1 MFCRSAIILDTP
13 DGSSYISPI
22 KERSLTDSDL
32 EKGDY
37 QQMSLPLS
45 NVRILDLTLIMAG
58 PYCTLILGDLGAE
71 VIKIEKPGIGESSR
85 EMPPHFFEDQSAYF
99 IAMNRNK
106 KSMTLDLKSE
116 AGKKIFYDLA
126 RVSDVVIDN
135 FRPGVVGKLGM
146 DFESLKKINPRI
158 ICCSISGYGQTG
170 PFKDRPAFDLVIQAR
185 GGVMSY
191 TGEPGQ
197 MPVRMGAPMGD
208 LSGGVFASQGILAAL
223 YQREK
228 TGRGQRVD
236 ISLVDCQ
243 TSLLTYRAQFYLV
256 GKEIAR
262 PVGSGHV
269 SAHPIRAF
277 LTKTFSIVI
286 DANTE
291 SIFAEL
297 CEAIGKPDMSS
308 DKKFNSR
315 ESRLKNKEELYTILE
330 KAFLEKTGEEW
341 LEILEKRIP
350 IAPINTIDKALSDP
364 QTLSRNMVVDVEYEN
379 NKKLKIIGN
388 PIKMSEIEHETF
400 KRPPYLGEH
409 NEEILT
415 GILNYSPEQVKEL
428 KNQKVI

>member
-1 MFCRSAIILDTP
+1 
-13 DGSSYISPI
+13 
-22 KERSLTDSDL
+22 
-32 EKGDY
+32 
-37 QQMSLPLS
+37 MSLPLS
-45 NVRILDLTLIMAG
+45 GIKILDLTLIMAG
-58 PYCTLILGDLGAE
+58 PYCTMILGDLGAE

-85 EMPPHFFEDQSAYF
+85 EMPPHFFEGQSAYF

-116 AGKKIFYDLA
+116 AGKRIFYDLA
-126 RVSDVVIDN
+126 RQSDVVIDN
-135 FRPGVVGKLGM
+135 FRPGVVKKLGV
-146 DFESLKKINPRI
+146 DFDTLKTMTPRI

-170 PFKDRPAFDLVIQAR
+170 PFRDRPAFDLVIQAR
-185 GGVMSY
+185 GGIMSY

-208 LSGGVFASQGILAAL
+208 LSGGLFASQGILAAL
-223 YQREK
+223 YQRKK
-228 TGRGQRVD
+228 TGRGQRID

-277 LTKTFSIVI
+277 RTKTFDVVI

-297 CEAIGKPDMSS
+297 CNAIGTPEMALDE
-308 DKKFNSR
+308 KFNSR
-315 ESRLKNKEELYTILE
+315 ENRLKNKEELYAILE

-341 LEILEKRIP
+341 LEALEKRIP
-350 IAPINTIDKALSDP
+350 IAPINTIDKALADP
-364 QTLSRNMVVDVEYEN
+364 QTLSRNMVVEVAYEN
-379 NKKLKIIGN
+379 EKKLKIVGN
-388 PIKMSEIEHETF
+388 PIKMSEVEQEVF

-409 NEEILT
+409 TEEILRDR
-415 GILNYSPEQVKEL
+415 LHYSPEQIKEM
-428 KNQKVI
+428 KNAKVV

>member
-1 MFCRSAIILDTP
+1 
-13 DGSSYISPI
+13 
-22 KERSLTDSDL
+22 
-32 EKGDY
+32 
-37 QQMSLPLS
+37 MSLPLS
-45 NVRILDLTLIMAG
+45 GVRILDLTLIMAG

-85 EMPPHFFEDQSAYF
+85 EMPPHFFEGQSAYF

-106 KSMTLDLKSE
+106 KSMTLDLKSD
-116 AGKKIFYDLA
+116 AGKRIFYDLA
-126 RVSDVVIDN
+126 GKSDVVIDN
-135 FRPGVVGKLGM
+135 FRPGVVKKLGV
-146 DFESLKKINPRI
+146 DFDTLKALNPRI

-170 PFKDRPAFDLVIQAR
+170 PFRDRPAFDLVIQAR
-185 GGVMSY
+185 GGIMSY

-208 LSGGVFASQGILAAL
+208 LSGGVFAAHGILAAL

-228 TGRGQRVD
+228 TGRGQRID

-256 GKEIAR
+256 GNEIAQ

-277 LTKTFSIVI
+277 RTKTFDVVI

-297 CEAIGKPDMSS
+297 CDAIGKPGMAQEG
-308 DKKFNSR
+308 KFNSR
-315 ESRLKNKEELYTILE
+315 ENRLKNKEELYAILE
-330 KAFLEKTGEEW
+330 EAFLGKTGEEW
-341 LEILEKRIP
+341 LGLLEKRIP
-350 IAPINTIDKALSDP
+350 IAPINTIDKALADP
-364 QTLSRNMVVDVEYEN
+364 QTLSRNMVVEVDYGN
-379 NKKLKIIGN
+379 NKKLKVLGN
-388 PIKMSEIEHETF
+388 PIKMSEVDEEVF

-409 NEEILT
+409 TEEILREL
-415 GILNYSPEQVKEL
+415 LNYSPDQIEDIKSG
-428 KNQKVI
+428 KVV

>member
-1 MFCRSAIILDTP
+1 
-13 DGSSYISPI
+13 
-22 KERSLTDSDL
+22 
-32 EKGDY
+32 
-37 QQMSLPLS
+37 MSLPLS
-45 NVRILDLTLIMAG
+45 GVRILDLTLIMAG

-85 EMPPHFFEDQSAYF
+85 EMPPHFFEGQSAYF

-116 AGKKIFYDLA
+116 AGKRIFYDLA
-126 RVSDVVIDN
+126 RKSDVVIDN
-135 FRPGVVGKLGM
+135 FRPGVVRTLGI
-146 DFESLKKINPRI
+146 DFDTLETMNPRI

-170 PFKDRPAFDLVIQAR
+170 PFRDRPAFDLVIQAR
-185 GGVMSY
+185 GGIMSY

-208 LSGGVFASQGILAAL
+208 LSGGLFASQGILAAL

-228 TGRGQRVD
+228 TGRGQRID

-277 LTKTFSIVI
+277 RTKTFDVVI

-297 CEAIGKPDMSS
+297 CDAIGKPEMAQDE
-308 DKKFNSR
+308 KFNSR
-315 ESRLKNKEELYTILE
+315 ENRLKNKEELYTILE
-330 KAFLEKTGEEW
+330 KAFLTKTGEEW
-341 LEILEKRIP
+341 LEALEKRIP
-350 IAPINTIDKALSDP
+350 IAPINTIDKALADP
-364 QTLSRNMVVDVEYEN
+364 QTLSRSMVVEVEYPN
-379 NKKLKIIGN
+379 GKKLNIVGN
-388 PIKMSEIEHETF
+388 PIKMSEVEQEVF

-409 NEEILT
+409 TEEILRDL
-415 GILNYSPEQVKEL
+415 LNYSPDQIKDIKSKKAV
-428 KNQKVI
+428 

>member
-1 MFCRSAIILDTP
+1 
-13 DGSSYISPI
+13 
-22 KERSLTDSDL
+22 
-32 EKGDY
+32 
-37 QQMSLPLS
+37 MSLPLS
-45 NVRILDLTLIMAG
+45 GVRILDLTLIMAG

-85 EMPPHFFEDQSAYF
+85 EMPPHFFEGQSAYF

-116 AGKKIFYDLA
+116 AGKRIFYDLA
-126 RVSDVVIDN
+126 RKSDVVIDN
-135 FRPGVVGKLGM
+135 FRPGVVKKLGV
-146 DFESLKKINPRI
+146 DFDTLKTMNPRI

-170 PFKDRPAFDLVIQAR
+170 PFRDRPAFDLVIQAR
-185 GGVMSY
+185 GGIMSY

-208 LSGGVFASQGILAAL
+208 LSGGLFASQGILAAL

-228 TGRGQRVD
+228 TGRGQRID

-277 LTKTFSIVI
+277 RTKTFDVVI

-297 CEAIGKPDMSS
+297 CDAIGKPEMAQDE
-308 DKKFNSR
+308 KFNSR
-315 ESRLKNKEELYTILE
+315 ENRLKNKEELYTILE
-330 KAFLEKTGEEW
+330 KAFLTKTGEEW
-341 LEILEKRIP
+341 LEALEKRIP
-350 IAPINTIDKALSDP
+350 IAPINTIDKALADP
-364 QTLSRNMVVDVEYEN
+364 QTLSRSMVVEVEYPN
-379 NKKLKIIGN
+379 GKKLNIVGN
-388 PIKMSEIEHETF
+388 PIKMSEAEQEVF

-409 NEEILT
+409 TEEILRDL
-415 GILNYSPEQVKEL
+415 LNYSPDQIKDIKSKKAV
-428 KNQKVI
+428 

>member
-1 MFCRSAIILDTP
+1 
-13 DGSSYISPI
+13 
-22 KERSLTDSDL
+22 
-32 EKGDY
+32 
-37 QQMSLPLS
+37 MSLPLS
-45 NVRILDLTLIMAG
+45 GVRILDLTLIMAG

-85 EMPPHFFEDQSAYF
+85 EMPPHFFEGQSAYF

-106 KSMTLDLKSE
+106 KSMTLDLKSD
-116 AGKKIFYDLA
+116 AGKRIFYDLA
-126 RVSDVVIDN
+126 KKSDVVIDN
-135 FRPGVVGKLGM
+135 FRPGVVKKLGV
-146 DFESLKKINPRI
+146 DFDTLKQMNPRI

-170 PFKDRPAFDLVIQAR
+170 PFRDRPAFDLVIQAR
-185 GGVMSY
+185 GGIMSY

-208 LSGGVFASQGILAAL
+208 LSGGLFASQGILAAL

-228 TGRGQRVD
+228 TGRGQRID

-277 LTKTFSIVI
+277 RTKTFDVVI

-297 CEAIGKPDMSS
+297 CDAIGKPEMAQDE
-308 DKKFNSR
+308 KFNSR
-315 ESRLKNKEELYTILE
+315 ENRLKNKEELYAILE
-330 KAFLEKTGEEW
+330 QAFLAKTGEEW
-341 LEILEKRIP
+341 LEDLEMRIP
-350 IAPINTIDKALSDP
+350 IAPINTIDKALTDP
-364 QTLSRNMVVDVEYEN
+364 QTLSRNMVVEVAYEKG
-379 NKKLKIIGN
+379 KKLNILGN
-388 PIKMSEIEHETF
+388 PIKMSEVEQEVF

-409 NEEILT
+409 TEEILRE
-415 GILNYSPEQVKEL
+415 LLDYSPEQIKAIKSGKAV
-428 KNQKVI
+428 

>member
-1 MFCRSAIILDTP
+1 
-13 DGSSYISPI
+13 
-22 KERSLTDSDL
+22 
-32 EKGDY
+32 
-37 QQMSLPLS
+37 MSLPLS
-45 NVRILDLTLIMAG
+45 GVRILDLTLIMAG

-85 EMPPHFFEDQSAYF
+85 EMPPHFFEGQSAYF

-116 AGKKIFYDLA
+116 AGKRIFYDLA
-126 RVSDVVIDN
+126 RKSDVVIDN
-135 FRPGVVGKLGM
+135 FRPGVVKKLGI
-146 DFESLKKINPRI
+146 DFDTLTAMNPRI

-170 PFKDRPAFDLVIQAR
+170 PFRDRPAFDLVIQAR
-185 GGVMSY
+185 GGIMSY

-208 LSGGVFASQGILAAL
+208 LSGGLFASQGILAAL

-228 TGRGQRVD
+228 TGRGQRID

-256 GKEIAR
+256 GKEIAQ

-277 LTKTFSIVI
+277 RTKTFDVVI

-297 CEAIGKPDMSS
+297 CDAIGRPEMAQDE
-308 DKKFNSR
+308 KFNSR
-315 ESRLKNKEELYTILE
+315 ENRLKNKEALYAILE
-330 KAFLEKTGEEW
+330 KAFLTKTGEEW
-341 LEILEKRIP
+341 LETLEKRIP
-350 IAPINTIDKALSDP
+350 IAPINTIDKALADP
-364 QTLSRNMVVDVEYEN
+364 QTLSRNMVVEVEYEN
-379 NKKLKIIGN
+379 KKKLKIVGN
-388 PIKMSEIEHETF
+388 PIKMSEVEKEVF

-409 NEEILT
+409 TEEILRE
-415 GILNYSPEQVKEL
+415 LLDYSPEQIINIKDG
-428 KNQKVI
+428 KVV

>member
-1 MFCRSAIILDTP
+1 
-13 DGSSYISPI
+13 
-22 KERSLTDSDL
+22 
-32 EKGDY
+32 
-37 QQMSLPLS
+37 MSLPLS

-126 RVSDVVIDN
+126 KVSDVVIDN

-146 DFESLKKINPRI
+146 DYDTLKKINPRI

-170 PFKDRPAFDLVIQAR
+170 PFRDRPAFDLVIQAR
-185 GGVMSY
+185 GGIMSY

-277 LTKTFSIVI
+277 QTKTFAVVI

-297 CEAIGKPDMSS
+297 CDAIGKPEMSG
-308 DKKFNSR
+308 DPKFNSR
-315 ESRLKNKEELYTILE
+315 ESRLRNKEELYSILE
-330 KAFLEKTGEEW
+330 KSFLEKTGEEW

-350 IAPINTIDKALSDP
+350 IAPINTIDKALADP
-364 QTLSRNMVVDVEYEN
+364 QTLSRNMVVEVEYEN
-379 NKKLKIIGN
+379 NKKLKVIGN
-388 PIKMSEIEHETF
+388 PIKMSEIEEEAF

-409 NEEILT
+409 TEEILT
-415 GILNYSPEQVKEL
+415 EILKYTPDQVTEL
-428 KNQKVI
+428 RNGKVI

>member
-1 MFCRSAIILDTP
+1 
-13 DGSSYISPI
+13 
-22 KERSLTDSDL
+22 
-32 EKGDY
+32 
-37 QQMSLPLS
+37 
-45 NVRILDLTLIMAG
+45 
-58 PYCTLILGDLGAE
+58 
-71 VIKIEKPGIGESSR
+71 
-85 EMPPHFFEDQSAYF
+85 
-99 IAMNRNK
+99 
-106 KSMTLDLKSE
+106 
-116 AGKKIFYDLA
+116 
-126 RVSDVVIDN
+126 
-135 FRPGVVGKLGM
+135 
-146 DFESLKKINPRI
+146 
-158 ICCSISGYGQTG
+158 
-170 PFKDRPAFDLVIQAR
+170 
-185 GGVMSY
+185 
-191 TGEPGQ
+191 
-197 MPVRMGAPMGD
+197 
-208 LSGGVFASQGILAAL
+208 VFASQGILAAL

-277 LTKTFSIVI
+277 QTKTFSIVI

-315 ESRLKNKEELYTILE
+315 ESRLKNKEELYSILE

-350 IAPINTIDKALSDP
+350 IAPINTIDKALADP
-364 QTLSRNMVVDVEYEN
+364 QTLSRNMVVEVEYEN

-388 PIKMSEIEHETF
+388 PIKMSEIEQETF
-400 KRPPYLGEH
+400 RRPPYLGEH

-415 GILNYSPEQVKEL
+415 GILDYTPEQVKEL
-428 KNQKVI
+428 RNQKVI

>member
-1 MFCRSAIILDTP
+1 MSN
-13 DGSSYISPI
+13 I
-22 KERSLTDSDL
+22 KKQCLIDSNL
-32 EKGDY
+32 EKEDY

-45 NVRILDLTLIMAG
+45 DIRILDLTLIMAG

-185 GGVMSY
+185 GGIMSY

-330 KAFLEKTGEEW
+330 NAFLEKTGEEW

>member
-1 MFCRSAIILDTP
+1 
-13 DGSSYISPI
+13 
-22 KERSLTDSDL
+22 
-32 EKGDY
+32 
-37 QQMSLPLS
+37 MSLPLS
-45 NVRILDLTLIMAG
+45 GVRILDLTLIMAG

-85 EMPPHFFEDQSAYF
+85 EMPPHFFEGQSAYF

-116 AGKKIFYDLA
+116 EGKRVFHDLA
-126 RVSDVVIDN
+126 RKSDVVIDN
-135 FRPGVVGKLGM
+135 FRPGVVKKLGV
-146 DFESLKKINPRI
+146 DFDTLKAMNPRI

-170 PFKDRPAFDLVIQAR
+170 PFRDRPAFDLVIQAR
-185 GGVMSY
+185 GGIMSY

-208 LSGGVFASQGILAAL
+208 LSGGLFASQGILAAL

-228 TGRGQRVD
+228 TGRGQRID

-277 LTKTFSIVI
+277 RTKTFDVVI

-297 CEAIGKPDMSS
+297 CDAIGRPEMAQD
-308 DKKFNSR
+308 DKFNSR
-315 ESRLKNKEELYTILE
+315 ENRLKNKEELYAILE
-330 KAFLEKTGEEW
+330 KAFLAKTGEEW
-341 LEILEKRIP
+341 LELLEKRIP
-350 IAPINTIDKALSDP
+350 IAPINTIDKALADP
-364 QTLSRNMVVDVEYEN
+364 QTLSRNMVVEVEYD
-379 NKKLKIIGN
+379 NKKKLNILGN
-388 PIKMSEIEHETF
+388 PIKMSEVEQEVF

-409 NEEILT
+409 TEEILRE
-415 GILNYSPEQVKEL
+415 ILNYSPEQIEAVKSG
-428 KNQKVI
+428 KVV

>member
-1 MFCRSAIILDTP
+1 M
-13 DGSSYISPI
+13 G
-22 KERSLTDSDL
+22 
-32 EKGDY
+32 
-37 QQMSLPLS
+37 LPLS
-45 NVRILDLTLIMAG
+45 NIRILDLTLIMAG

-85 EMPPHFFEDQSAYF
+85 EMPPYFFEEQSAYF

-116 AGKKIFYDLA
+116 EGKKIFYAL
-126 RVSDVVIDN
+126 VKTSDVVIDN
-135 FRPGVVGKLGM
+135 FRPGVVKKLGFGY
-146 DFESLKKINPRI
+146 DTLKELNPRI

-185 GGVMSY
+185 GGIMSY
-191 TGEPGQ
+191 TGEPGE

-208 LSGGVFASQGILAAL
+208 LTGGLFASQGILAAL
-223 YQREK
+223 YQREQ
-228 TGRGQRVD
+228 TGRGQQID
-236 ISLVDCQ
+236 ISLVDAQ

-256 GKEIAR
+256 GKEIAQ

-277 LTKTFSIVI
+277 QTKTFSIVI

-297 CEAIGKPDMSS
+297 CAAIGKPEMSS
-308 DKKFNSR
+308 DPKFHSR
-315 ESRLKNKEELYTILE
+315 ESRLKNKVELYAILE

-341 LEILEKRIP
+341 LEALEKRIP
-350 IAPINTIDKALSDP
+350 IAPINTIDKALTDP
-364 QTLSRNMVVDVEYEN
+364 QTLSRNMVVEVEYEGD
-379 NKKLKIIGN
+379 KKLKILGN
-388 PIKMSEIEHETF
+388 PIKMSEIEQERF

-415 GILNYSPEQVKEL
+415 TLLHYTPEQVAAL
-428 KNQKVI
+428 RNQKVL

>member
-1 MFCRSAIILDTP
+1 
-13 DGSSYISPI
+13 
-22 KERSLTDSDL
+22 
-32 EKGDY
+32 
-37 QQMSLPLS
+37 MSLPLTG
-45 NVRILDLTLIMAG
+45 VRILDLTLIMAG

-85 EMPPHFFEDQSAYF
+85 EMPPHFFAGQSAYF

-106 KSMTLDLKSE
+106 KSMTLDLKSD
-116 AGKKIFYDLA
+116 AGKRIFLDLA
-126 RVSDVVIDN
+126 RKSDVVIDN
-135 FRPGVVGKLGM
+135 FRPGVVKKLGI
-146 DFESLKKINPRI
+146 DFDTLKTINPRI

-170 PFKDRPAFDLVIQAR
+170 PFRDRPAFDLVIQAR
-185 GGVMSY
+185 GGIMSY
-191 TGEPGQ
+191 TGEEGQ

-228 TGRGQRVD
+228 TGRGQRID

-277 LTKTFSIVI
+277 RTRTFDVVI

-291 SIFAEL
+291 SIFTEL
-297 CEAIGKPDMSS
+297 CDAIGRPEMARDG
-308 DKKFNSR
+308 KFNSR
-315 ESRLKNKEELYTILE
+315 EARLKNKEELYAILE
-330 KAFLEKTGEEW
+330 EAFLKKTGEEW

-350 IAPINTIDKALSDP
+350 IAPINTIDKALADP
-364 QTLSRNMVVDVEYEN
+364 QTLSRNMVVEVEYPD
-379 NKKLKIIGN
+379 NKKLRIVGN
-388 PIKMSEIEHETF
+388 PIKMSEVDEEVF
-400 KRPPYLGEH
+400 RRPPYLGEH
-409 NEEILT
+409 TEEILRD
-415 GILNYSPEQVKEL
+415 LLQYPPERIEAIKTEKAV
-428 KNQKVI
+428 